1 MCGRLSRSWSLP
13 SGRDGDVCTTSD
25 AQVNT
30 STNGQRRGLPLED
43 ARVAYLDE
51 GSGTPVLLL
60 HGCPFA
66 SFVWRRVIP
75 ALAPTHRCIAPDLL
89 GLGDT
94 ETNPNADWSLH
105 AQATMAI
112 RLLDAL
118 GIDHAHVVGH
128 DHGGAIAQ
136 LLAAE
141 HPSRV
146 DRLVLTDAEAYDNW
160 PSAEEKP
167 FVRVTQLPVI
177 GDVAL
182 WLWSRRAILRSTL
195 IRAKA
200 VHDSHALT
208 PEFLEAFIRANLGDR
223 RRRNKTKRFLAAQFD
238 PRNNRVTMDLLD
250 GLRRFD
256 HPTLL
261 IWAQNDP
268 HFGPEWG
275 ERLRR
280 DIPGA
285 ADLVLLESTGHL
297 LMEERPERF
306 ATLVRDF
313 LLA

>member
-1 MCGRLSRSWSLP
+1 MN
-13 SGRDGDVCTTSD
+13 
-25 AQVNT
+25 A
-30 STNGQRRGLPLED
+30 STHVQRHVLPLKD

-75 ALAPTHRCIAPDLL
+75 VLAPTHRCIAPDLL

-94 ETNPNADWSLH
+94 ETDPNADWSLR

-118 GIDHAHVVGH
+118 GIDRAHVVGH

-136 LLAAE
+136 VLAAE

-146 DRLVLTDAEAYDNW
+146 GRLVLTDAEAYDNW

-167 FVRVTQLPVI
+167 FVRMAMLPIV
-177 GDVAL
+177 GDAVL
-182 WLWSRRAILRSTL
+182 WLWSRKAVLRSTL
-195 IRAKA
+195 VRAKA
-200 VHDSHALT
+200 VYDPHALT
-208 PEFLEAFIRANLGDR
+208 PAFLNAFIRANLGDR
-223 RRRNKTKRFLAAQFD
+223 RRRNKTKRFLAGQFD
-238 PRNNRVTMDLLD
+238 PQNNRVTMDLLD

-261 IWAQNDP
+261 VWAQDDA

-275 ERLRR
+275 ERLRG

-285 ADLVLLESTGHL
+285 VDLVLLQSTGHL

-313 LLA
+313 LLS